1 MPMYEFT
8 CRACGAEYEELC
20 TSTEAAAGKVACPA
34 CGARKSER
42 KLSTFASKDAGG
54 GSGGGGGCG
63 HGSHGGFG

>member
-1 MPMYEFT
+1 MPMYEFA
-8 CRACGAEYEELC
+8 CRACGAEFEELC
-20 TSTEAAAGKVACPA
+20 TAAEAAAGKVACPA

-54 GSGGGGGCG
+54 KGGGGCG